1 MALNLRQTAFVAAY
15 LQRPNAT
22 KAAIK
27 AGYSE
32 RSAHEIGSKLLKN
45 VEIVEAI
52 RLERERILNVDV
64 DSVRREIAAVAMA
77 DLRDVTEWGVRK
89 VKIGFDADGRRL
101 PPDQIMDAV
110 TVIEVDEPHIRPVDS
125 DELPAHIAAAVSEVS
140 LGKEGFKIK
149 MHSKLQALDMLS
161 KMLGYYAPER
171 HEITGP
177 GGKPIELDANVS
189 PAEAYQK
196 MLGGN

>member
-1 MALNLRQTAFVAAY
+1 MALNPRQTAFVAAY
-15 LQRPNAT
+15 IKRPNAT
-22 KAAIK
+22 RAALE

-32 RSAHEIGSKLLKN
+32 RSAHTTGSDLLKN
-45 VEIVEAI
+45 PEIDAAI
-52 RLERERILNVDV
+52 KEHLARVLDV
-64 DSVRREIAAVAMA
+64 TADRVRQEIAAVAMA

-89 VKIGFDADGRRL
+89 VKIGFDADGKRL

-140 LGKEGFKIK
+140 LGKDGFKVK